1 MVELKILLVDDDK
14 NIRTTLGISLTK
26 LGHKVQSAASVAEAL
41 DLLDVE
47 LFDLILTDYKMEEAT
62 GIDLINEVQKRKYD
76 TLCAMMT
83 AYASFDHAVQVIK
96 EGAFD
101 YLPKPFS
108 KEQLEYLLKKVTRV
122 VELKR
127 ENKRLRQEN
136 NRPTYFE
143 NFSSHSMKHLEDFVR
158 RVAATDATILISGE
172 SGTGKS
178 ALAKVIHNFSNRAEG
193 PFMEVHCTNLPQ
205 DLIESELFG
214 HEKGSFT
221 GAHKDKTG
229 KILEAKGGTLFLD
242 EIGELPPAGQAKLL
256 RFIQEKVIE
265 PVGSNKPIEVDTRI
279 IAATNKNLAE
289 MVQEGSFREDL
300 YYRLNMFE
308 CLVPPLRNR
317 REDIPVLIK
326 RFLQET
332 RSKMNRG
339 EDFIMD
345 SALNE
350 KLLHYNFP
358 GNVRELKNLIERLCF
373 LSSGPNL
380 SEKDL
385 PESFINNYKASS
397 ANHTVSSELGELP
410 TQNKSIPV
418 MERRLISLEE
428 LEKEHIKYVLSQE
441 SNYDKAAEILGI
453 TSVTLWRKR
462 KQYNLP

>member
-1 MVELKILLVDDDK
+1 MAELKILLVDDDK
-14 NIRTTLGISLTK
+14 NIRTTLAISLNK
-26 LGHKVQSAASVAEAL
+26 LGHKVQSASSVAEAL
-41 DLLDVE
+41 EMIDVE
-47 LFDLILTDYKMEEAT
+47 LFDLILTDFKMEEAT
-62 GIDLINEVQKRKYD
+62 GIDLITEIQKRKYD

-83 AYASFDHAVQVIK
+83 AYASFDHAVRVIK

-108 KEQLEYLLKKVTRV
+108 KEQLEYLLKKVAKV
-122 VELKR
+122 VELKK
-127 ENKRLRQEN
+127 ENRKLRQETK
-136 NRPTYFE
+136 RPRYFE
-143 NFSSHSMKHLEDFVR
+143 NFSSHSMKHLEDFVK
-158 RVAATDATILISGE
+158 RVASTEATVLISGE

-178 ALAKVIHNFSNRAEG
+178 ALAREIHNLSNRLEG

-242 EIGELPPAGQAKLL
+242 EIGELPLAGQAKLL

-289 MVQEGSFREDL
+289 MVQEGTFREDL

-317 REDIPVLIK
+317 TEDIPVLIK
-326 RFLQET
+326 RFLIET
-332 RSKMNRG
+332 RSKMNKD
-339 EDFIMD
+339 EDFVID
-345 SALNE
+345 EPLSQ
-350 KLLHYNFP
+350 KLLTYSFP

-373 LSSGPNL
+373 LAANQHL

-385 PESFINNYKASS
+385 PESFLANFKAIKKTEATPNAPTSALAASS
-397 ANHTVSSELGELP
+397 GAEMV
-410 TQNKSIPV
+410 
-418 MERRLISLEE
+418 ERRLISLEE